1 MSETQA
7 DGMRKEEKHE
17 WARGQIAEGEII
29 LKETEDAVEKPLC
42 DSKIENWTKW
52 SPLSSIL

>member
-7 DGMRKEEKHE
+7 DGMRKEEKHG

-29 LKETEDAVEKPLC
+29 FKEIVDALEKLLC
-42 DSKIENWTKW
+42 DSKIGNWTK
-52 SPLSSIL
+52 